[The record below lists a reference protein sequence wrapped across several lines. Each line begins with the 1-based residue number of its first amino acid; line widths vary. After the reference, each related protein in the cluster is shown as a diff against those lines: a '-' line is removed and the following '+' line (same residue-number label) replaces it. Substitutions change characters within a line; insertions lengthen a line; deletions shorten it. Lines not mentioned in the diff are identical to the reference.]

1 MEPAQSN
8 HTPLRLAAIG
18 SVTRQVTPCAKLKI
32 MLVDSPA
39 D

>member
-1 MEPAQSN
+1 
-8 HTPLRLAAIG
+8 LRLAAIG
-18 SVTRQVTPCAKLKI
+18 SVTRQVTPCAKLKF